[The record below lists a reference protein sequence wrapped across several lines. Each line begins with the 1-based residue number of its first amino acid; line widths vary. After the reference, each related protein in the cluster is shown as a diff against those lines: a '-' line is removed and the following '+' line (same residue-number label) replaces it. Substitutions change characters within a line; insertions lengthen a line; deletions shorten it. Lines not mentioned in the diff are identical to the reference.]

1 MPAAGAEPAGAE
13 PAGAEPA
20 GAELAE
26 IGVPDFGLPS
36 AEPSVPT
43 ATYQA
48 RLAAAAWAAADAGLD
63 ALLVYADREHFANLA
78 YLTRFDPRFEEA
90 LLILVPGR
98 PPVLLVG
105 NEGVAYAA
113 VVPPGVEVI
122 RYQSF
127 SLLNQPRA
135 DSKPLASLLT
145 GAGLGA
151 GAGGA
156 GGGARR
162 VGIAGWKYF
171 GPADEEGAEHWI
183 EAPAYLVSQVQALGC
198 EPVNA
203 SAIFVRPG
211 SGLRLVND
219 TDQIACFE
227 FAAAHGSAAMR
238 RMLLGVRPGM
248 TEYQAF
254 AEFRPIGLPFSYHPL
269 VLSGERAALGLASP
283 SGRTL
288 RRGDPMSAALG
299 YWGSNIARG
308 GFLAESA
315 ADLPTSAG
323 DYVDKLVAPYFACAC
338 EWYETIGIG
347 VTGGQ
352 LYDLVRRRLGD
363 PFFGVQL
370 NPGHFIH
377 LDEWP
382 SSPVWDGS
390 EVVLR
395 SGMTLQLDIIP
406 ATGTAYHTTNIEDG
420 VALADEA
427 ARADLAARY
436 PEAWARIAR
445 RREFM
450 ADRLGIR
457 LRPEVLPLSD
467 LAGYLPP
474 YWLAPGLAMRKG

>member
-1 MPAAGAEPAGAE
+1 MPAAEV
-13 PAGAEPA
+13 
-20 GAELAE
+20 ELAE

-48 RLAAAAWAAADAGLD
+48 RLAAAADAAVAAGLD

-98 PPVLLVG
+98 APVLLVG

-113 VVPPGVEVI
+113 VVPSGVDVI

-127 SLLNQPRA
+127 SLVNQPRA
-135 DSKPLASLLT
+135 ESKRLPSLLAA
-145 GAGLGA
+145 AGLGGA
-151 GAGGA
+151 GAGRNGA
-156 GGGARR
+156 AGSGARR

-171 GPADEEGAEHWI
+171 GPDDEDEAADWI
-183 EAPAYLVSQVQALGC
+183 EVPAYLVSVLRGLGC

-203 SAIFVRPG
+203 SALFVRPG
-211 SGLRLVND
+211 SGLRLIND
-219 TDQIACFE
+219 IDQVACFE
-227 FAAAHGSAAMR
+227 FAATHGSAAMR
-238 RMLLGVRPGM
+238 RMLLAVRPGM
-248 TEYQAF
+248 TEFDAF
-254 AEFRPIGLPFSYHPL
+254 SQFRPIGLPFSYHPM
-269 VLSGERAALGLASP
+269 VLSGERAALGLASS
-283 SGRTL
+283 SGREL

-308 GFLAESA
+308 GFLAASA
-315 ADLPTSAG
+315 ADLPAAVS

-338 EWYETIGIG
+338 EWYETLRIG
-347 VTGGQ
+347 VTGGE
-352 LYDLVRRRLGD
+352 LSALVRRRLGD

-382 SSPVWDGS
+382 SSPVWPGS
-390 EVVLR
+390 DVVLR
-395 SGMTLQLDIIP
+395 SGMALQLDIIP

-427 ARADLAARY
+427 ARAQLAERY
-436 PEAWARIAR
+436 PAAWARIGR

-450 ADRLGIR
+450 ADQLGIR
-457 LRPEVLPLSD
+457 LKPEVLPLSN

-474 YWLAPGLAMRKG
+474 YWLAPGLAMRKN